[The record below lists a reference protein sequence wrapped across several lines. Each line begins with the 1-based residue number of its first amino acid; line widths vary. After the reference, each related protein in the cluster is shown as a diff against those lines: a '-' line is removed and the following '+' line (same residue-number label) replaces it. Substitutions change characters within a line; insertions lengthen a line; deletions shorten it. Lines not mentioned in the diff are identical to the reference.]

1 MNVKQAK
8 LKNMQRK
15 SLWTELLRWRHASSL
30 HMTTVTNRLYMRS
43 QMNSTCDKRLNN
55 IMQALSKV
63 LLQTE
68 LYTDISDGI
77 HFEQIFNVT

>member
-1 MNVKQAK
+1 
-8 LKNMQRK
+8 
-15 SLWTELLRWRHASSL
+15 
-30 HMTTVTNRLYMRS
+30 MRS

>member
-1 MNVKQAK
+1 
-8 LKNMQRK
+8 
-15 SLWTELLRWRHASSL
+15 
-30 HMTTVTNRLYMRS
+30 MRS
-43 QMNSTCDKRLNN
+43 QMNSTCDKRLN
-55 IMQALSKV
+55 IMQALSTV